1 MIFQTDTWRRQE
13 NVMKEAIEEARD
25 ESKDRCS
32 ERGRTEER
40 FLEQFAALEESLAVL
55 QANMHNMSENA
66 NLFGRLARQIRRS
79 TCPTTDHGDEIRC

>member
-1 MIFQTDTWRRQE
+1 MIIQADSSRRQE
-13 NVMKEAIEEARD
+13 NVMKEAIEARD

-32 ERGRTEER
+32 ERDLTEER

-55 QANMHNMSENA
+55 QASIHNMSENA